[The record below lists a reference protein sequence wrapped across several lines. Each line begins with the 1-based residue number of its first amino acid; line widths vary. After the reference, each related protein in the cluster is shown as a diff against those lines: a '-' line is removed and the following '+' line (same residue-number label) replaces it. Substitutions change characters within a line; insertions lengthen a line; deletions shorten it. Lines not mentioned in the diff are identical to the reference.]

1 MSSVQEPHL
10 HLEVGHILFLDIV
23 GYSKLLAD
31 EQKELVQELNQ
42 IVRET
47 EQFHAAETEGKLTR
61 LPTGDGM
68 VLVFTNNPEAPV
80 ECALEI
86 SKALQS
92 HPKLKVRM
100 GIHSGP
106 VNPFADVNDQSN
118 LAGAG
123 INVAQQVMY
132 CGDAGHILLS
142 KHFAEDLEQYAHWRP
157 HLHDVGAVTGKH
169 GLKVPLVNLYTDQLG
184 NSALPAKLSRARA
197 AFRVKSAVVAAL
209 LLIAALGVAFWMLRR
224 SQDKFMNTIAAIPY
238 KSIAVLPFENLSE
251 DKANAYFADGT
262 QNEILTK
269 LAGIGDLKV
278 ISRTSTAKYKSKPE
292 DLKTVARELG
302 VATVLEG
309 SVQRAGEKVRVNV
322 QLLDARSDTHLWAK
336 SYDRDLKDI
345 FAVESNI
352 AQEIAE
358 ALQAKLSPSQSTAL
372 AAAPTRDTEAYDLF
386 LKGEYQERQAEST
399 YKGEIY
405 DRAATFYRQALARD
419 PNFVLAYA
427 RLAHSRL
434 FRHWYINRLTAVEL
448 EDVKSN
454 IERALAIAP
463 DSPDAHFA
471 LGLFH
476 YWDRHDFD
484 SALREFDRAIE
495 LQPSNSVSREFRAA
509 VYRRRGEWRHALA
522 EFERAAELDPRD
534 VWKADN
540 IGSTNLFLRRWSEA
554 EHWLKHALA
563 LDPHHVGA
571 AYRLNLTYIGST
583 GDIQRARQAFA
594 GIPNDKTD
602 LGESGVRPYPIVIP
616 QMVGEIEYL
625 DVLERHFSEALKA
638 WDVIPTNTAEGH
650 LAQLKARIGI
660 QVLAGQ
666 KAAAKSEAE
675 QARAVLEPRLAERA
689 PEDQTSLSESAWVY
703 VCLGRNADALRLARE
718 AAESMPIEKDAI
730 LGMTFLVGLAQI
742 EAHTGRSEEAIKL
755 LRQLLTM
762 PAGEYISVARLKIDP
777 VWDPIRND
785 PGFQKLLSEPEP
797 VTVYK

>member
-1 MSSVQEPHL
+1 VSRTQEPHL

-23 GYSKLLAD
+23 GYSKLLSD

-47 EQFHAAETEGKLTR
+47 EQFRTAEAEGKLTR

-92 HPKLKVRM
+92 HPRLKVRM

-106 VNPFADVNDQSN
+106 VNPVADVNDQSN
-118 LAGAG
+118 LLGAG
-123 INVAQQVMY
+123 INVAQRVMY

-142 KHFAEDLEQYAHWRP
+142 KHFAEDLEHYAHWRS
-157 HLHDVGAVTGKH
+157 HLHDVGKVTGKH
-169 GLKVPLVNLYTDQLG
+169 GLSVPLVNLYTDELG

-197 AFRVKSAVVAAL
+197 AFRIKSAVVAAL
-209 LLIAALGVAFWMLRR
+209 LLVTALGVAFWMLRR
-224 SQDKFMNTIAAIPY
+224 SQEKLMNTAAAIPF
-238 KSIAVLPFENLSE
+238 KSIAVLPFEDLSE

-278 ISRTSTAKYKSKPE
+278 ISRTSSAKYKSKPE

-309 SVQRAGEKVRVNV
+309 SVQKAGGKVRVNV

-336 SYDRDLKDI
+336 SYDRNFNDI
-345 FAVESNI
+345 FAVESDV

-358 ALQAKLSPSQSTAL
+358 TLRAKLSPSQSNAL

-386 LKGEYQERQAEST
+386 LKGEYEERQAEST

-405 DRAATFYRQALARD
+405 DRAAAFYQQAVTRD
-419 PNFVLAYA
+419 PNFALAYA
-427 RLAHSRL
+427 RLAYNRL
-434 FRHWYINRLTAVEL
+434 FRHWYVKRLTSTQL
-448 EDVKSN
+448 EEVKSD

-463 DSPDAHFA
+463 DLPESHLAM
-471 LGLFH
+471 GLFH
-476 YWDRHDFD
+476 YWGRHDFNP
-484 SALREFDRAIE
+484 ALREFDRAIE
-495 LQPSNSVSREFRAA
+495 LQPSDSVSREFRAA
-509 VYRRRGEWRHALA
+509 IYRRQGEWRRALA
-522 EFERAAELDPRD
+522 EFERGMELDPRD

-540 IGSTNLFLRRWSEA
+540 IGSTYIVLRRWSDA
-554 EHWLKHALA
+554 EHWLKRALA

-571 AYRLNLTYIGST
+571 AYRLDLMYIAST
-583 GDIQRARQAFA
+583 GDIQRARRAWE
-594 GIPNDKTD
+594 GIPEERGRITV
-602 LGESGVRPYPIVIP
+602 GAYEIVIA
-616 QMVGEIEYL
+616 QMIEERVYL
-625 DVLERHFSEALKA
+625 DVLERRFSEALKA
-638 WDVIPTNTAEGH
+638 WEVPAANTAEAR
-650 LAQLKARIGI
+650 LVQLEARIGI

-666 KAAAKSEAE
+666 NVAAKPECEEARPLLEAE
-675 QARAVLEPRLAERA
+675 LAKRR
-689 PEDQTSLSESAWVY
+689 PEDHTSVSELAWIY

-730 LGMTFLVGLAQI
+730 LGVNFLVGLAQI
-742 EAHTGRSEEAIKL
+742 EAHTGQAQEAVKILRKL
-755 LRQLLTM
+755 LTI
-762 PAGEYISVARLKIDP
+762 PAGEFISVARLKIDP

-797 VTVYK
+797 ATVYK